1 MPKKIVCGVRALK
14 LLQDWLAQ
22 PVFFR
27 KNDIEPDGFML
38 IKEKAENP
46 YQITCVQLI
55 FPLIW
60 MSYPSPFSEITF
72 SKTIRKM
79 VN

>member
-1 MPKKIVCGVRALK
+1 MPKKIVCGVRAFK

-46 YQITCVQLI
+46 Y
-55 FPLIW
+55 
-60 MSYPSPFSEITF
+60 
-72 SKTIRKM
+72 
-79 VN
+79 